1 MKATVFRFFAL
12 CVALLGGLLH
22 ASHALA
28 NDGKSIQTVLDKK
41 GGVNNFILEEP
52 QEAILLP
59 NASSGDG
66 LVDVLIF
73 IQNVLL
79 KLVLPLVAIGSALYI
94 AYLLFNAEG
103 DESKMKQAWTA
114 VVYAIIAMVAIMLS
128 SLIIRLI
135 S

>member
-1 MKATVFRFFAL
+1 MKTTVFRFFAS
-12 CVALLGGLLH
+12 CVAVVGGLFH
-22 ASHALA
+22 MGNAFAQ
-28 NDGKSIQTVLDKK
+28 DTDITTVYNKK
-41 GGVNNFILEEP
+41 EGVNNFILEEP
-52 QEAILLP
+52 KESILLP
-59 NASSGDG
+59 NVSSGDG

-73 IQNVLL
+73 VQNVLL
-79 KLVLPLVAIGSALYI
+79 KLVLPLVAVGSALYI

-128 SLIIRLI
+128 SLIIGLI

>member
-1 MKATVFRFFAL
+1 MKTTVFRFFAS
-12 CVALLGGLLH
+12 CVAVVGGWFH
-22 ASHALA
+22 MGSAFAQ
-28 NDGKSIQTVLDKK
+28 NENFKTVADR
-41 GGVNNFILEEP
+41 GGVQNFILEEP
-52 QEAILLP
+52 EESILLP
-59 NASSGDG
+59 NVSSGDG

-79 KLVLPLVAIGSALYI
+79 KLVLPLVAVGSALYI

-128 SLIIRLI
+128 SLIIGLI